1 MSNPRKVAADALL
14 RVEKDGA
21 FSNIVLNDL
30 VKRAELNKTD
40 AAFAAKLFYGVL
52 ERKITL
58 DYYIRALSSQPLSK
72 VSPLTLQVLR
82 SGIYQILYMDKV
94 PDSAAVNEAVKIIKK
109 SKESRSFGYV
119 NAVLRNFLRQKP
131 QLPPVDTVRGLSVNF
146 SCSEELI
153 NLLIADYGFEETKN
167 ILSATLDDSALY
179 IRVNTLKN
187 TADELIELFA
197 KEGVVAQKTK
207 LENAL
212 RLENAGSIESNLL
225 HKEGR
230 FHVQDIS
237 SQICAS
243 SLEANPDEAFIDMCA
258 APGGKTFTV
267 CEAMQNRGIVT
278 SCELYPQRVELIKE
292 GAQKLGLTA
301 VNAVC
306 ADATV
311 CNNDFL
317 QKYERVLC
325 DVPCS
330 GSGVIS
336 RKPDIK
342 YKSFADVAELSNIQF
357 SILKNGFGYLKQGGK
372 LVYST
377 CSILKAENE
386 EIVNRFLSETT
397 GAKLNFMKTYLPHID
412 GTDGFF
418 IAVFEK

>member
-30 VKRAELNKTD
+30 IKRAELNKTD

-109 SKESRSFGYV
+109 SRESRSFGYV

-131 QLPPVDTVRGLSVNF
+131 QLPALDTARGLSVNF
-146 SCSEELI
+146 SCSEELV
-153 NLLIADYGFEETKN
+153 NLLVADYGFEEAKN
-167 ILSATLDDSALY
+167 ILSATLDDSSLY

-187 TADELIELFA
+187 TADELIDLFA
-197 KEGVVAQKTK
+197 KEGITAQKTN

-212 RLENAGSIESNLL
+212 RLENSGSIESNPL
-225 HKEGR
+225 HLEGR

-243 SLEANPDEAFIDMCA
+243 LLMAKAEEKFIDMCA

-267 CEAMQNRGIVT
+267 CEMMQNKGEIIA
-278 SCELYPQRVELIKE
+278 CELYPQRVELIKA

-311 CNNDFL
+311 HNNEFDNQFD
-317 QKYERVLC
+317 KVLC

-342 YKSFADVAELSNIQF
+342 YKSFADVGELSNIQF
-357 SILKNGFGYLKQGGK
+357 LILKNGFSYLKQGGR

-386 EIVNRFLSETT
+386 EIVNRFLSENKD
-397 GAKLNFMKTYLPHID
+397 AKLKLMKTYLPHID

-418 IAVFEK
+418 TAVIEK